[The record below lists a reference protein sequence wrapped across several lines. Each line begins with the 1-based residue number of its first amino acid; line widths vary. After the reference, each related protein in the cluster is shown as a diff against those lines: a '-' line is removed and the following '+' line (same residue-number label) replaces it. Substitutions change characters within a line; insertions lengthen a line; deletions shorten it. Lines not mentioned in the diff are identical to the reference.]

1 MTLLSFLQ
9 VMATVEIDSV
19 KIFDT
24 LTPMQ
29 QDELLDSLNEKQYS
43 GDEVVIEQVGVWQ
56 PASSLTRTHPHTHP
70 SSHTLS
76 LTHLSCFWLL
86 AFVRR
91 DPRTR
96 CSISSP
102 TER

>member
-1 MTLLSFLQ
+1 
-9 VMATVEIDSV
+9 MATVEIDSV

-56 PASSLTRTHPHTHP
+56 MMQQHTAPMPP
-70 SSHTLS
+70 SE
-76 LTHLSCFWLL
+76 
-86 AFVRR
+86 
-91 DPRTR
+91 
-96 CSISSP
+96 SP
-102 TER
+102 

>member
-43 GDEVVIEQVGVWQ
+43 GDEVVIEQVGV
-56 PASSLTRTHPHTHP
+56 
-70 SSHTLS
+70 
-76 LTHLSCFWLL
+76 
-86 AFVRR
+86 
-91 DPRTR
+91 
-96 CSISSP
+96 
-102 TER
+102 